1 MPRWAAQS
9 PVASMTKMELV
20 FVWNPPASMKFVG
33 TLKTRASFTLTSTLA
48 IHREGFHP
56 RRTRGKSADS
66 ALCVS
71 CGLLIV
77 TASGRT
83 GGRFRAL

>member
-1 MPRWAAQS
+1 M
-9 PVASMTKMELV
+9 L
-20 FVWNPPASMKFVG
+20 N
-33 TLKTRASFTLTSTLA
+33 TRASFTLTSTLA
-48 IHREGFHP
+48 IPRPAFHP

-83 GGRFRAL
+83 GERFRAL